1 MIYQVLANTL
11 LAVIWMFLMDRFTFP
26 MFVTGFLV
34 GAAAIA
40 IYYGVFYYWV
50 GKKPVLRKTSFRLR
64 KLPAYVELFFVFSW
78 ELLKANIAVLKQ
90 VFKPKMTIKPG
101 IVAMPIDLESDVQ
114 ITLLA
119 NMITLTPGTI
129 TAEVSPDNKILY
141 IHVLEC
147 EDAEGV
153 IAGIN
158 NAFVKR
164 IKGVW

>member
-1 MIYQVLANTL
+1 
-11 LAVIWMFLMDRFTFP
+11 
-26 MFVTGFLV
+26 
-34 GAAAIA
+34 
-40 IYYGVFYYWV
+40 
-50 GKKPVLRKTSFRLR
+50 
-64 KLPAYVELFFVFSW
+64 
-78 ELLKANIAVLKQ
+78 
-90 VFKPKMTIKPG
+90 MTIKPG